1 MSTEL
6 NISQKLTSHII
17 SLASDYPATLHI
29 ATSVLEGQVDALFV
43 RRPPVQDVIGDKLS
57 TRILSTMAPWLE
69 VAHVHDSD
77 GSLHISLSPA
87 GAAEVVRKG
96 WGTRHRLSGKFRI
109 PSSYTMLYAP
119 RDDVEIARIK
129 EIIASGVEYVS
140 GVRRIAGVLPWN
152 LSLDSEIMDSR

>member
-57 TRILSTMAPWLE
+57 TRILSTMAP
-69 VAHVHDSD
+69 
-77 GSLHISLSPA
+77 
-87 GAAEVVRKG
+87 
-96 WGTRHRLSGKFRI
+96 
-109 PSSYTMLYAP
+109 
-119 RDDVEIARIK
+119 
-129 EIIASGVEYVS
+129 
-140 GVRRIAGVLPWN
+140 
-152 LSLDSEIMDSR
+152 